1 MCNCRGTQKT
11 TPRPQN
17 AAPNKIEGT
26 VQMLLK
32 QQQQNAVTQQAIQNQ
47 MLAVNRNRNKVY
59 R

>member
-17 AAPNKIEGT
+17 AVPNKTDGT
-26 VQMLLK
+26 VQLLLK
-32 QQQQNAVTQQAIQNQ
+32 QQSQNAATQQAIQNQ